1 MCEIITIANQKGGVG
16 KTTTAVNLAASL
28 AVAEKKV
35 LLIDI
40 DPQANATTGMGF
52 NRNDYEY
59 NIYHV
64 LTGRKKLS
72 QIVLKTEIPTLF
84 LAPSN
89 IGLVGIEQ
97 ELSEQSKDY
106 QKILKSK
113 IDEVVEQYD
122 FIIIDSPPAL
132 GSITVNALSASDS
145 VIIPIQCEFY
155 ALEGLAQILNTV
167 KIIKKTIN
175 PKLNIKGFLPTMYS
189 SQNNLAKETVANLK
203 QHFENKLFKTKD
215 GAGDFGHEYLDYIL
229 AIKVVDSIDDAIAHI
244 NLYGSHHTDCIV
256 AEDDALVEQFMNS
269 VDSAGVYRN
278 CSTRFADGYRYGF
291 GAEIG
296 ISTGKL
302 HARGPVGLDGLI
314 TYKYK
319 LYGSG
324 NIVEGFKPKT
334 FSD

>member
-1 MCEIITIANQKGGVG
+1 M
-16 KTTTAVNLAASL
+16 
-28 AVAEKKV
+28 
-35 LLIDI
+35 
-40 DPQANATTGMGF
+40 
-52 NRNDYEY
+52 
-59 NIYHV
+59 
-64 LTGRKKLS
+64 
-72 QIVLKTEIPTLF
+72 LKTEIPTLF

-97 ELSEQSKDY
+97 ELSEQSKDC

-113 IDEVVEQYD
+113 IEEVEGQYD

-215 GAGDFGHEYLDYIL
+215 GDGDFVIVPRNVKLAESPSFGKPVIL
-229 AIKVVDSIDDAIAHI
+229 YDIKSPGSQAYQNLAYSI
-244 NLYGSHHTDCIV
+244 LG
-256 AEDDALVEQFMNS
+256 
-269 VDSAGVYRN
+269 
-278 CSTRFADGYRYGF
+278 
-291 GAEIG
+291 
-296 ISTGKL
+296 
-302 HARGPVGLDGLI
+302 
-314 TYKYK
+314 
-319 LYGSG
+319 
-324 NIVEGFKPKT
+324 
-334 FSD
+334 

>member
-1 MCEIITIANQKGGVG
+1 LRRWSDLTKWGKGIFFKMSEIITIANQKGGVG

-40 DPQANATTGMGF
+40 DPQANATTGLGF
-52 NRNDYEY
+52 SRSDYEF

-64 LTGRKKLS
+64 LTDRKKLS

-97 ELSEQSKDY
+97 EFNDQNKDY
-106 QKILKSK
+106 KLILKNK
-113 IDEVVEQYD
+113 ISEVVNDYD

-132 GSITVNALSASDS
+132 GSITINALSASDS

-175 PKLNIKGFLPTMYS
+175 PKLNIKGFLPTMFS
-189 SQNNLAKETVANLK
+189 SQNNLSKETIANLK
-203 QHFENKLFKTKD
+203 QHFENKLFKSKD
-215 GAGDFGHEYLDYIL
+215 SKEEFVVVPRNVKLAESPSFGKPVIL
-229 AIKVVDSIDDAIAHI
+229 YDIKSPGSIAYQ
-244 NLYGSHHTDCIV
+244 NLAYCI
-256 AEDDALVEQFMNS
+256 LN
-269 VDSAGVYRN
+269 
-278 CSTRFADGYRYGF
+278 
-291 GAEIG
+291 
-296 ISTGKL
+296 
-302 HARGPVGLDGLI
+302 
-314 TYKYK
+314 
-319 LYGSG
+319 
-324 NIVEGFKPKT
+324 
-334 FSD
+334 

>member
-1 MCEIITIANQKGGVG
+1 LRGWSDIIKWGKGIFFKMSEIITIANQKGGVG

-40 DPQANATTGMGF
+40 DPQANATTGLGF
-52 NRNDYEY
+52 SRSDYEF

-64 LTGRKKLS
+64 LTDRKKLS

-97 ELSEQSKDY
+97 EFNDQSKDY
-106 QKILKSK
+106 KLILKNK
-113 IDEVVEQYD
+113 ISEVVDDYD

-132 GSITVNALSASDS
+132 GSITINALSASDS

-175 PKLNIKGFLPTMYS
+175 PKLNIKGFLPTMFS
-189 SQNNLAKETVANLK
+189 SQNNLSKETIANLK
-203 QHFENKLFKTKD
+203 QHFENKLFKSKD
-215 GAGDFGHEYLDYIL
+215 GKEEFVVVPRNVKLAESPSFGKPVIL
-229 AIKVVDSIDDAIAHI
+229 YDIKSPGSIAYQ
-244 NLYGSHHTDCIV
+244 NLAYCI
-256 AEDDALVEQFMNS
+256 LN
-269 VDSAGVYRN
+269 
-278 CSTRFADGYRYGF
+278 
-291 GAEIG
+291 
-296 ISTGKL
+296 
-302 HARGPVGLDGLI
+302 
-314 TYKYK
+314 
-319 LYGSG
+319 
-324 NIVEGFKPKT
+324 
-334 FSD
+334 